1 MVISVIKLTSLL
13 ISALPEGPMVCGCA
27 LFVSTFKESVDY
39 IVLFMSCNG
48 FLGIPYSLR
57 RSLNIVHELKAMF
70 VSSYLVFF
78 FVFLLLLSSL
88 RHSWEKRQRGWSGR
102 LEKRKRA
109 YEVLKWSSDEIKKL
123 RKKLERAKIDQRS
136 CRKKNWGNASICN
149 WESIYKH
156 SHWTGKIYQSVVI
169 KSFVKLW

>member
-1 MVISVIKLTSLL
+1 MSEISELKKQTKISYERQLNRITYMVISVIKLTSLL

-27 LFVSTFKESVDY
+27 LFVSTFKESVDC

-88 RHSWEKRQRGWSGR
+88 RHS
-102 LEKRKRA
+102 
-109 YEVLKWSSDEIKKL
+109 
-123 RKKLERAKIDQRS
+123 
-136 CRKKNWGNASICN
+136 
-149 WESIYKH
+149 
-156 SHWTGKIYQSVVI
+156 
-169 KSFVKLW
+169 